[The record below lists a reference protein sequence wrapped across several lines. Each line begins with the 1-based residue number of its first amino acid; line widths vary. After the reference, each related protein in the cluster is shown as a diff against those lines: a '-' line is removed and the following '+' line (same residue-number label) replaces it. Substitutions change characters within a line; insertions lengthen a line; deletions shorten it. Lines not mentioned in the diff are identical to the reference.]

1 MATYMAGTSAVLS
14 AGPERRKYPRN
25 TLKVCTATSR
35 TKQKTN
41 SVKGVIYNH
50 FLKTLTSHIK
60 RLEHDLR
67 HALAVGFGV
76 QRGLRQQHR
85 VLLGGHA
92 QLVVEGVVPDLL
104 LLSEFL
110 RVLGFRDLR
119 F

>member
-1 MATYMAGTSAVLS
+1 MGLGFASGFVFKPWNVE
-14 AGPERRKYPRN
+14 G
-25 TLKVCTATSR
+25 
-35 TKQKTN
+35 
-41 SVKGVIYNH
+41 
-50 FLKTLTSHIK
+50 
-60 RLEHDLR
+60 LEHDLR